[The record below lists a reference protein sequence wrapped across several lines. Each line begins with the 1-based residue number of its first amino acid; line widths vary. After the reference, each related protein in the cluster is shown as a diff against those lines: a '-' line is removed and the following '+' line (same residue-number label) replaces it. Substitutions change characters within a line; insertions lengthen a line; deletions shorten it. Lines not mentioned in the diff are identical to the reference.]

1 MALSNIAE
9 IQNKGQHILKVE
21 LTALTNDWNKG
32 DLKWS
37 NLEKKKN

>member
-21 LTALTNDWNKG
+21 LTALTNDWNK
-32 DLKWS
+32 
-37 NLEKKKN
+37 EKYIF